1 MIKFKKDKFN
11 SKLKHLMP
19 KKRRNGGRSKKNR
32 GHTRAVH
39 CDHCKRLVG
48 KDKAIKKQKSEK
60 SWTFGLSISS
70 SSATA
75 AAAAPVSLPFP
86 THFKALNW
94 CPRQPE
100 TL

>member
-11 SKLKHLMP
+11 YKLKHLMP

-48 KDKAIKKQKSEK
+48 KDKAIKRYIFRIKKFRYHVK
-60 SWTFGLSISS
+60 DMVDASS
-70 SSATA
+70 
-75 AAAAPVSLPFP
+75 
-86 THFKALNW
+86 
-94 CPRQPE
+94 
-100 TL
+100 